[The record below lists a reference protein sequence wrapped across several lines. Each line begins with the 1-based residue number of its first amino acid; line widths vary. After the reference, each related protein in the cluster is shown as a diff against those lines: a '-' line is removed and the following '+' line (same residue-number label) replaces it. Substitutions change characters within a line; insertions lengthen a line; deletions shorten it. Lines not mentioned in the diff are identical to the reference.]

1 MSVSTGVGR
10 GHGRHHHG
18 PLGPR
23 AKKPTVAGMAKP
35 VSPPKPKG
43 VGRGHGRH
51 HHGPR
56 AKKVKQ
62 YEMVDNAM
70 AYFSCELDAFST
82 FARRAQGNY

>member
-23 AKKPTVAGMAKP
+23 AKKPSVPGAVAKP
-35 VSPPKPKG
+35 VAPKPKG

-56 AKKVKQ
+56 AKKVK
-62 YEMVDNAM
+62 
-70 AYFSCELDAFST
+70 
-82 FARRAQGNY
+82 